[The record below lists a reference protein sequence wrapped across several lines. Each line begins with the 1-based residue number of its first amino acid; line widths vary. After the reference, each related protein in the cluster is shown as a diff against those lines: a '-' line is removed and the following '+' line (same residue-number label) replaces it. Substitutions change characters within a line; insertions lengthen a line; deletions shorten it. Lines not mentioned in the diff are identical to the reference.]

1 MTSWGYLI
9 LIVALLG
16 LAGVMLYARFASR
29 SREKSLHHA
38 PVDWVFPDGVI
49 SGAEREE
56 EAKPE
61 ADGEVAITLKEDAAA
76 QEAAD
81 TKKIEGSEGTDGV
94 QVLAEPVLR
103 VGQNAPESNASPVD
117 RRERDY
123 IDELQEAAAGL
134 AMLMRSSPVSRPQ
147 PVVFAPEETSS
158 HAALPEE
165 VAVMPCGEEQD
176 EANVNE
182 EEGAIVLIEGD
193 EMPDLAVA
201 ELVAGEAESVES
213 NGLVAEGVEV
223 VIVSAEEE
231 APLVIESDLI
241 VEEELASSFSSQ
253 PSLEPRS
260 LGEIL
265 GEAVLEQ
272 LGRIDEDLDA
282 LESLVLGIESSL
294 RALHDLDRNEID
306 LAPGGTG
313 DLVAA

>member
-38 PVDWVFPDGVI
+38 PVDWVFPEEVI
-49 SGAEREE
+49 SRAEREE
-56 EAKPE
+56 GTKPE
-61 ADGEVAITLKEDAAA
+61 ADVEVATTLQEVAMAE
-76 QEAAD
+76 EAAD
-81 TKKIEGSEGTDGV
+81 AKEIEDGEGTDGV

-103 VGQNAPESNASPVD
+103 VGQNVSESKASAVD

-165 VAVMPCGEEQD
+165 VPAAPSGEDQD
-176 EANVNE
+176 EVIAIE
-182 EEGAIVLIEGD
+182 EASAIVLVEED
-193 EMPDLAVA
+193 EMPVLEVA

-223 VIVSAEEE
+223 VIVSVEEE

-241 VEEELASSFSSQ
+241 VEEELASAFSSQ
-253 PSLEPRS
+253 SSLEPRS

-294 RALHDLDRNEID
+294 RALHELDRNEID
-306 LAPGGTG
+306 LAPADTG
-313 DLVAA
+313 DLAAA